1 MNRLRPR
8 PGTALGRRGAML
20 ACMALAAGA
29 APRPAEARARAAL
42 RALYDAAGNGPS
54 DLARRLDG
62 RRVALAGLVAPVPS
76 GAAGW
81 LALGE
86 AALVPCQLCG
96 GPHDWPTGVVAVHA
110 PGLPHLAD
118 PYTQV
123 TLEGTLTL
131 DPATREGTG
140 LPDRLV
146 LRDAGLATA

>member
-1 MNRLRPR
+1 MNRI
-8 PGTALGRRGAML
+8 GSGGRRAAML
-20 ACMALAAGA
+20 ACVGLAAT
-29 APRPAEARARAAL
+29 AAL
-42 RALYDAAGNGPS
+42 RPVAARGVVALRDLYDAAGTGPS
-54 DLARRLDG
+54 DLARSLDG

-86 AALVPCQLCG
+86 TALVPCQLCG
-96 GPHDWPTGVVAVHA
+96 GPHDWPTGVVSVHA

-118 PYTQV
+118 PYARV
-123 TLEGTLTL
+123 TLEGVLALNPT
-131 DPATREGTG
+131 ARAGTG